1 MTIQAFSAIIPDV
14 RDDKNKIYQS
24 NEIVFISLVSVICG
38 ADTWNE
44 IETFGKTHESYFKA
58 RLPGLVSIP
67 SHDTLCRFFSILD
80 IDWFEECFRLWV
92 DDICRKIPG
101 VIAIDGK
108 AICDN
113 PDKRRNSKNGVR
125 SKLYMVSAWSVS
137 NGICLGQR
145 KVEEKSN

>member
-58 RLPGLVSIP
+58 VFRGWFLFLLMIPCAVSFPYWISTGLKNVSGCGLMT
-67 SHDTLCRFFSILD
+67 S
-80 IDWFEECFRLWV
+80 
-92 DDICRKIPG
+92 
-101 VIAIDGK
+101 AGK
-108 AICDN
+108 F
-113 PDKRRNSKNGVR
+113 P
-125 SKLYMVSAWSVS
+125 
-137 NGICLGQR
+137 
-145 KVEEKSN
+145 E

>member
-24 NEIVFISLVSVICG
+24 NEIVFIALVAVICG

-67 SHDTLCRFFSILD
+67 SHDTLSRFFSIGL
-80 IDWFEECFRLWV
+80 
-92 DDICRKIPG
+92 
-101 VIAIDGK
+101 
-108 AICDN
+108 
-113 PDKRRNSKNGVR
+113 KN
-125 SKLYMVSAWSVS
+125 VSGCGLMTSA
-137 NGICLGQR
+137 
-145 KVEEKSN
+145 VEFPEW